1 MVRHSKI
8 KNTKFDLFFQIINSY
23 NRKNVFRYGYSLGNI
38 YNGIDDDG
46 DWEVKKHDKNGNKR
60 PDVGE
65 TNVDEADEGRIQRQ
79 VINLFPIIPT
89 IGITFEF

>member
-1 MVRHSKI
+1 M
-8 KNTKFDLFFQIINSY
+8 
-23 NRKNVFRYGYSLGNI
+23 GNI

-46 DWEVKKHDKNGNKR
+46 DWDINKHDENGNKR

-65 TNVDEADEGRIQRQ
+65 KNVDEPDEGRIQRQ
-79 VINLFPIIPT
+79 EINLFPIIPT

>member
-1 MVRHSKI
+1 M
-8 KNTKFDLFFQIINSY
+8 
-23 NRKNVFRYGYSLGNI
+23 GNI

-46 DWEVKKHDKNGNKR
+46 DWDINKHDKNGNKR

-65 TNVDEADEGRIQRQ
+65 TNVDEPDEGRIQRQ
-79 VINLFPIIPT
+79 EINLFPIIPT

>member
-1 MVRHSKI
+1 MR
-8 KNTKFDLFFQIINSY
+8 NFDLFFQIINTY

-46 DWEVKKHDKNGNKR
+46 DWELKKHDKNGNKR

-65 TNVDEADEGRIQRQ
+65 TNVDEPDEGRIQRR